1 MVQLF
6 KNDVLNVKQL
16 QIYVLK
22 NMIADEMTSDETC

>member
-22 NMIADEMTSDETC
+22 NMIADEMTSD

>member
-22 NMIADEMTSDETC
+22 NMIADEMTSDEIC